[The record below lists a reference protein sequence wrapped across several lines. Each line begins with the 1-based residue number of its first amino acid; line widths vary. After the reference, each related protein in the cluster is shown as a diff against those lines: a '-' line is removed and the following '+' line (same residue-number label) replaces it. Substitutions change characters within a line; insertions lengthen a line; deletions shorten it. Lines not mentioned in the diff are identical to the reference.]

1 MVCSVKNP
9 VQIFEKGNPCAAR
22 LSEIYMKKICV
33 LFLAILLL
41 LPVPAQATEAFKDDI
56 EETGSVPSYEEFA
69 EGIIEWEK
77 QQFGV
82 ESGASLLS
90 PALWEGRSAH
100 TLIWLV
106 FAMERLGVT
115 GDYGSYLDALS
126 AWISEMYEKPE
137 KLSKNK
143 ATEWHRAALGIL
155 AAGGD
160 PTDVGGIDLIADGI
174 YARGEDA
181 PLGKQGINGWIWGLL
196 VLDTKGYEIPSGS
209 NVTRESILNEIIR
222 MRLPGGG
229 FALTGDTPDPDITA
243 AALTALAPYRGGSE
257 IYGQGNELGGATVD
271 KVIDEAVEALSR
283 VQCAS
288 GGFRNPLTGENA
300 ESTAQVL
307 LALTTL
313 GIDWQNDSR
322 FTKNGVNLYE
332 ALAAYRT
339 DDGGIKHLPT
349 DEAANATASVQ
360 ALYTIAAL
368 LRAEKGQSSLFD
380 FRDAAVSDGASAPDT
395 TGTERPD
402 SGKAE
407 DNSPVTGDAAAIILS
422 VAVLCCL
429 SLFFILRHRSA
440 AGR

>member
-1 MVCSVKNP
+1 M
-9 VQIFEKGNPCAAR
+9 
-22 LSEIYMKKICV
+22 LMKKICA
-33 LFLAILLL
+33 LFLAVLLL
-41 LPVPAQATEAFKDDI
+41 LPAQAQAAEALKNDI
-56 EETGSVPSYEEFA
+56 EDAGSVPSYEEFA

-77 QQFGV
+77 QQYGV
-82 ESGASLLS
+82 DSDASLLS
-90 PALWEGRSAH
+90 PALWEERAPQ

-106 FAMERLGVT
+106 FAMERLGIS
-115 GDYGSYLDALS
+115 GDYSGYLNALS
-126 AWISEMYEKPE
+126 AWISEMYERPD

-160 PTDVGGIDLIADGI
+160 PTDVSGINLIADGI
-174 YARGEDA
+174 YARSEDA
-181 PLGKQGINGWIWGLL
+181 PLGQQGINGWIWGLL
-196 VLDTKGYEIPSGS
+196 VLDTKGYEIPSAS

-229 FALTGDTPDPDITA
+229 FALTGENPDPDITA
-243 AALTALAPYRGGSE
+243 AALTALAPYRGGTE
-257 IYGQGNELGGATVD
+257 IYGQSDEFSGATVD
-271 KVIDEAVEALSR
+271 MVIDEAVEALSR

-322 FTKNGVNLYE
+322 FIKNGVNLYE

-339 DDGGIKHLPT
+339 DDGGIKHLPE
-349 DEAANATASVQ
+349 DEAANATAGVQ

-368 LRAEKGQSSLFD
+368 IRAEKGRSSLFD
-380 FRDAAVSDGASAPDT
+380 FRTAAVGDDTSVPDT
-395 TGTERPD
+395 TDTERPD
-402 SGKAE
+402 LGKAAE
-407 DNSPVTGDAAAIILS
+407 DSPVTGDAAAVILS
-422 VAVLCCL
+422 AAAVCCTA
-429 SLFFILRHRSA
+429 FFCMLRRRSA